1 LVFMEKYK
9 LKLLVDFRKEFPPL
23 EELATNLS
31 FDQIMREPPAAR
43 YRLME
48 LMRVSKKECEV
59 KILINALSRVR
70 SKQIEVALPG
80 DLLDEKGGNQ

>member
-1 LVFMEKYK
+1 MDGFEVINRRFARYVL
-9 LKLLVDFRKEFPPL
+9 DNAPL